1 LKSEAK
7 KLHARNLLP
16 RVQKQLPNLLKYYSM
31 KGKFIVFEG
40 PDRSG
45 KSTQANLLGK
55 YLESRGLDVFLTRE
69 PGGDS
74 IAEEIRKIVLDP
86 AHEVSSMAELL
97 LYEAARA
104 QHTQRKIIPALEEG
118 KTVICERYAMS
129 SCAYQGY
136 GRGIDM
142 DTINKLN
149 DIATLNLR
157 PDLTLVFLMSDKYF
171 TERGEY
177 LFSDRLER
185 EDEAFRHKMRKGYRE
200 IAAKT
205 PNAVIIDADRPVA
218 DIHKTVLRELGN
230 YAILD
235 GE

>member
-1 LKSEAK
+1 
-7 KLHARNLLP
+7 
-16 RVQKQLPNLLKYYSM
+16 M

-45 KSTQANLLGK
+45 KSTQANLLSG
-55 YLESRGLDVFLTRE
+55 YLEQKGLDVLLTRE

-74 IAEEIRKIVLDP
+74 VAEEIRKIVLDP
-86 AHEVSSMAELL
+86 AHKVSSMAELL

-104 QHTQRKIIPALEEG
+104 QHTQQKIIPALEEG
-118 KTVICERYAMS
+118 KTVICERYTMS

-142 DTINKLN
+142 DIINKLN
-149 DIATLNLR
+149 DIATLNLK

-171 TERGEY
+171 AERGEY

-218 DIHKTVLRELGN
+218 EIHKTVLHELVN
-230 YAILD
+230 YSILD
-235 GE
+235 G

>member
-1 LKSEAK
+1 
-7 KLHARNLLP
+7 
-16 RVQKQLPNLLKYYSM
+16 M
-31 KGKFIVFEG
+31 KAKFIVFEG

-45 KSTQANLLGK
+45 KSTQANLLSD
-55 YLESRGLDVFLTRE
+55 YLSQREADVLLTRE
-69 PGGDS
+69 PGGDDV
-74 IAEEIRKIVLDP
+74 AERIRRLVLDP
-86 AHEVSSMAELL
+86 AHKVSPMAELL
-97 LYEAARA
+97 LYEASRA
-104 QHTQRKIIPALEEG
+104 QHTQQKIIPALEAG
-118 KTVICERYAMS
+118 KTVICERYTMS

-142 DTINKLN
+142 DIINKLN
-149 DIATLNLR
+149 DIATLNLK
-157 PDLTLVFLMSDKYF
+157 PDLTLVLLMSDKYF

-205 PNAVIIDADRPVA
+205 ANAVIIDADKPVA
-218 DIHKTVLRELGN
+218 EIHKTVLRELSN